1 LKVLSKAEK
10 QLRIATDQ
18 PTWLTAALL
27 QFAPDRSFLPSS
39 VNTSIA
45 HSPAAFDLS
54 HQQRTTATTTTTK
67 NRVEEEN
74 QVTSHLKMTDEE
86 EEEASQNLGPA
97 LGRTLSAY
105 LENRKKD
112 LLASSIHSEAKVH
125 PAATPPNNDYTNQS
139 ELKLEA
145 AWAAEEEEEEEG
157 VQAEIHYASD
167 AGLQPESSSHLL
179 RMMDP
184 QNLEKIWTQVLQVCR
199 SKVLKQLLQSHAH
212 LIAIGIQDG
221 RVFNFPLDQVL
232 L

>member
-1 LKVLSKAEK
+1 
-10 QLRIATDQ
+10 
-18 PTWLTAALL
+18 
-27 QFAPDRSFLPSS
+27 

-74 QVTSHLKMTDEE
+74 QVTSHLKMMDKEEEEEE

-125 PAATPPNNDYTNQS
+125 PAATPPNNDYTNQT

-145 AWAAEEEEEEEG
+145 AWAAEEEEEEEH

-184 QNLEKIWTQVLQVCR
+184 QNLEKTWTQVLQVCR
-199 SKVLKQLLQSHAH
+199 SKVLKQLLQSHAR

-221 RVFNFPLDQVL
+221 RVLNFPLDQVL

>member
-10 QLRIATDQ
+10 QLRIASDQ

-27 QFAPDRSFLPSS
+27 QFAPDCSFLPSS

-54 HQQRTTATTTTTK
+54 HQQRTTATTTK

-74 QVTSHLKMTDEE
+74 QVTSHLKMMDEEDEE

-145 AWAAEEEEEEEG
+145 AWAAEEEEEEG

-179 RMMDP
+179 RIMDP
-184 QNLEKIWTQVLQVCR
+184 QNLEKTWTQVLQVCR
-199 SKVLKQLLQSHAH
+199 SKVLKQLLQSHAR

-221 RVFNFPLDQVL
+221 RVLNFPLDQVL